1 MRKSRVV
8 IPNDVDN
15 VTASVDGR
23 EVRLTNL
30 RKLFWP
36 DLGITKGALIQY
48 YADVAPVLLPHIRD
62 RAMVMKRYPHGAGG
76 AFFFMKRAPTPRP
89 SWIRTCAIEHDSGN
103 VIDFPVIDDVPSL
116 LWVINLGCIDL
127 NQWYAKCDDIDR
139 PDYVHFDLDP
149 GRGTTFDQVRQC
161 ALILKEA
168 LETLGMKPLA
178 KTSGSKGMHIYVPI
192 VRGPEQKAVWTFAKA
207 LAVELA
213 LRHRSLMTSEYRVS
227 NRPAGRVLVDYNQ
240 NRWGSTLASVYSVR
254 PTPLATV
261 STPVKWAEVA
271 KGVRT
276 EDFRIE
282 NVPARVA
289 EYGDLWKPLV
299 AVRGRIDLN
308 RFLQG
313 TGRSSRP
320 VRA

>member
-1 MRKSRVV
+1 MRKSRLLV
-8 IPNDVDN
+8 PSGVDN
-15 VTASVDGR
+15 VTVSVAGR

-48 YADVAPVLLPHIRD
+48 YADVASVLLPHIRD
-62 RAMVMKRYPHGAGG
+62 RAMVMKRYPHGAAG

-89 SWIRTCAIEHDSGN
+89 DWIRTCAIEHDSGS
-103 VIDFPVIDDVPSL
+103 VIDFPVIDDLPSL

-149 GRGTTFDQVRQC
+149 GRGATFDQVRQC

-168 LETLGMKPLA
+168 LDTLGMKPLA

-192 VRGPEQKAVWTFAKA
+192 VRGPVQKAVWTFAKA

-213 LRHRSLMTSEYRVS
+213 SRHPSLMTSEYRVS

-240 NRWGSTLASVYSVR
+240 NRWGSTLASIYSVR
-254 PTPLATV
+254 PTARATV
-261 STPVKWAEVA
+261 STPVTWAEVA
-271 KGVRT
+271 GGVRT
-276 EDFRIE
+276 EDFRVD
-282 NVPARVA
+282 NVPARVD
-289 EYGDLWKPLV
+289 EQGDLWKPLL
-299 AVRGRIDLN
+299 ATRGRINLD

-313 TGRSSRP
+313 TRQSARP
-320 VRA
+320 ARA